1 MHCPNCQQRLDRTK
15 YSGANVHQC
24 RQCGGHLVD
33 KRRVKTIEK
42 RIDKDHK
49 SLVNEIAASTQVDQ
63 LDKFRCPRCKA
74 PMKKSVP
81 EDLGFHVDE
90 CMNCDATW
98 FDGGELAKV
107 QLAFETKSQTQQVN
121 RMRDRLNSMT
131 PAERAAYEKRIEN
144 LVDLGSPM
152 GQAVTEATFELTW
165 NYYFFGWR

>member
-1 MHCPNCQQRLDRTK
+1 
-15 YSGANVHQC
+15 
-24 RQCGGHLVD
+24 
-33 KRRVKTIEK
+33 
-42 RIDKDHK
+42 
-49 SLVNEIAASTQVDQ
+49 
-63 LDKFRCPRCKA
+63 
-74 PMKKSVP
+74 MKKSVP

-165 NYYFFGWR
+165 NYYFFGRR